1 MRHFIPFIAVIFMT
15 LGANTYAQSIDRM
28 VISSTGFALMEDGY
42 YLNQTVGEA
51 FSGTFFANFN
61 FLTQGFQQPTLINEG
76 PSGQPQSFDAIDV
89 YPNPVSEHV
98 GNLLTVSFRVKE
110 LTHYYI
116 EIFNVHGARLFHQSY
131 ENMTSQ
137 DIKVDFSR
145 FGQGIF
151 FVRVYSANLKMDR
164 HFKIEKF

>member
-1 MRHFIPFIAVIFMT
+1 MRTLAIIISIIILAVG
-15 LGANTYAQSIDRM
+15 LNSHAQSLSRT
-28 VISSTGFALMEDGY
+28 VIGSIGFAGIEDEY

-51 FSGTFFANFN
+51 FSGTSFANFH
-61 FLTQGFQQPTLINEG
+61 FLTQGFQQPTLINKG
-76 PSGQPQSFDAIDV
+76 PAGQPQSLDAIDV

-116 EIFNVHGARLFHQSY
+116 DIFNVHGARLFHQSY
-131 ENMTSQ
+131 ENMSSQ

>member
-1 MRHFIPFIAVIFMT
+1 MRRFASFIAVLILVM
-15 LGANTYAQSIDRM
+15 GINSHAQSINRM
-28 VISSTGFALMEDGY
+28 VIGSTGSVMMENGY

-51 FSGTFFANFN
+51 FSGTSFANFH

-76 PSGQPQSFDAIDV
+76 PPGLPQSLDAIDV

-98 GNLLTVSFRVKE
+98 ANLLTVSFRVKE

-116 EIFNVHGARLFHQSY
+116 DIFNVNGARLFHQSY